1 MMWIPLG
8 PEKPAE
14 DLMRDALLE
23 YASQIEGTLGLLN
36 RLPPQQHAQ
45 ALAQLIVS
53 TANAQLI
60 LVRLLTKS
68 YH

>member
-1 MMWIPLG
+1 MMRPLV
-8 PEKPAE
+8 ETPA
-14 DLMRDALLE
+14 DQLMREALLE
-23 YASQIEGTLGLLN
+23 YSGQIEGTLAVLN
-36 RLPPQQHAQ
+36 RLPPELHAN